1 MGPRELA
8 LGGGLAAPVPGAG
21 YGALSRP
28 PPPPTN
34 RGRRG
39 TAAPIGSAR
48 SRAARGACSPSC
60 AQASTA
66 FRPPGSFS
74 PQPCSLQECPR
85 GSGVRFS
92 GEEPSQVQ
100 SSLGHSTGT
109 SVGRI
114 RTELQASH
122 SHVSLHLIP
131 RKVPSSLFHA
141 PLALPSQ
148 AWQALCVGCPRIRGS
163 AAASQTPSLALLGFR
178 PPGYSPWSR
187 LGPQVGPGPWQNMKD
202 SGCLLAKSPAEPD
215 TGPTLP
221 FHPTALLLDS
231 QCYFCQMPAACY
243 GCGPDSPEKTAAAP
257 LALLFGVFPAPEE
270 SLTQMSQDLPEASSQ
285 NSWLEA

>member
-92 GEEPSQVQ
+92 GEEVRMDLEPEGGAKSHFFDAPASNLRLRFPSLQPSQVQ

-202 SGCLLAKSPAEPD
+202 SGCLLAKSPAEPGKRAPPSSSRSWAGLD
-215 TGPTLP
+215 
-221 FHPTALLLDS
+221 LLHD
-231 QCYFCQMPAACY
+231 
-243 GCGPDSPEKTAAAP
+243 
-257 LALLFGVFPAPEE
+257 VEE
-270 SLTQMSQDLPEASSQ
+270 SLWSGCCPTATGKPCNTAPEDLS
-285 NSWLEA
+285 